1 MRAAWT
7 LSLLFVLAGLRP
19 AVAEDSP
26 APEPPTMGSVLAA
39 TTAADWQ
46 AVDADD
52 LLVMTVNGKQV
63 LIELADDFAP
73 RHADNI
79 RKLATQHYFDGLKIM
94 RVQENYVVQ
103 WGDPAEEETARRP
116 LGEAAAKLPAEFDRA
131 WGTLPFAAIPDRD
144 AYADQTGFTH
154 GFPVGRDAQA
164 ERGWL
169 LHCYAMVGAGRG
181 NEADSSNGSELYVVS
196 GHSPRHLDRNI
207 TLVGR
212 VIEGMEALTVL
223 PRGTGPLGFYELP
236 EQYVPIT
243 SVRLASTLPEAER
256 PRRERLRTESPAFA
270 RLIEARRHRME
281 PWFIHPVG
289 RIEVCN
295 VPIPVR
301 TPQ

>member
-103 WGDPAEEETARRP
+103 WGDPA
-116 LGEAAAKLPAEFDRA
+116 
-131 WGTLPFAAIPDRD
+131 
-144 AYADQTGFTH
+144 
-154 GFPVGRDAQA
+154 
-164 ERGWL
+164 
-169 LHCYAMVGAGRG
+169 
-181 NEADSSNGSELYVVS
+181 
-196 GHSPRHLDRNI
+196 
-207 TLVGR
+207 
-212 VIEGMEALTVL
+212 
-223 PRGTGPLGFYELP
+223 
-236 EQYVPIT
+236 
-243 SVRLASTLPEAER
+243 
-256 PRRERLRTESPAFA
+256 
-270 RLIEARRHRME
+270 
-281 PWFIHPVG
+281 
-289 RIEVCN
+289 
-295 VPIPVR
+295 
-301 TPQ
+301 